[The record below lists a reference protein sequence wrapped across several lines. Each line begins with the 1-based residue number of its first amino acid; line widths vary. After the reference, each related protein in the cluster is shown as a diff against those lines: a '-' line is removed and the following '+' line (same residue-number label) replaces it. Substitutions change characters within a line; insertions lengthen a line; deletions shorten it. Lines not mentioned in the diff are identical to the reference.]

1 MCLLNLV
8 AILNLWPHF
17 NFKSKKRRTDPQVVP
32 EVQADSRHLS
42 GEGEGSRGWVRCE
55 ESGWS
60 FTSTQVQLDLAVCVA
75 TTSSTFQV
83 HNYISAMESIWLQSK
98 RVLSHDGS
106 GSHRVQISG
115 VLPNATISA
124 AD

>member
-1 MCLLNLV
+1 MCL

-17 NFKSKKRRTDPQVVP
+17 NFKSKKHRTDPQVVP

-42 GEGEGSRGWVRCE
+42 GEGEGSREWVRCE

-75 TTSSTFQV
+75 ATSSTFQV
-83 HNYISAMESIWLQSK
+83 HNYIYISAMESIWLQSK

-106 GSHRVQISG
+106 GSHRVQISD
-115 VLPNATISA
+115 VLPNATILA